1 MEDPT
6 KDPTPQEAG
15 MGEPAPAAQEG
26 GKKGKKKKKEKMSL
40 AEFQGGSA
48 GGSWADEVEDEP
60 SRGAHSCSPLPD

>member
-6 KDPTPQEAG
+6 QDPTPQESS
-15 MGEPAPAAQEG
+15 MGEPAPAAQEAT

-40 AEFQGGSA
+40 AEFQGGSV

-60 SRGAHSCSPLPD
+60 SHGIFI